1 MGYSPLCCWWEAAQQ
16 SLKQYKLLPL
26 LLITHQNMM
35 VRLSWWRHYTLH
47 LWLTSWDSQSGT
59 EQGTYSLLT
68 SFRGAKKN
76 SLYVTKGKKS
86 SIVLS
91 SCDFLRTILMTGLE
105 RYYGCCNS
113 GTNAMGIIGDFLLD
127 ISPTPQE
134 RAHSCI
140 NLARNLWLEERS

>member
-26 LLITHQNMM
+26 HLITHQNMT
-35 VRLSWWRHYTLH
+35 VRLSWWRHYIF
-47 LWLTSWDSQSGT
+47 WSWDSQSST
-59 EQGTYSLLT
+59 ELGMSSLLT
-68 SFRGAKKN
+68 SFRDAKKIP
-76 SLYVTKGKKS
+76 LYATKGKKS

-91 SCDFLRTILMTGLE
+91 SYEFLRTTLMAGLE

-113 GTNAMGIIGDFLLD
+113 GMNVMEIIGDFLLD

-134 RAHSCI
+134 GAHSCI
-140 NLARNLWLEERS
+140 NLARNLPLERS